1 MFPESK
7 ASVPMT
13 TSTAT
18 PPEFH
23 MGWLLFALAMGAF
36 AIGTTEFASM
46 TLLPFIATDF
56 NITQPLA
63 GHAISAYALGV
74 VVGSPVI
81 MVLGV
86 RLPRRALLV
95 ALAAFIGVA
104 NALSAIAPSLPWLV
118 FFRFLSGFPH
128 GAYFGVAMLLA
139 ASLVPKNK
147 RAQAVSRVFM
157 GLTIATII
165 GVPFATWIGQTIGWR
180 WGMAIVAA
188 LAAVTALLI
197 RSLAPASPAQADA
210 SPLRELG
217 ALRSRQVWLTLGIA
231 GIGFGGIFC
240 VYTYL
245 ASTLIEITHA
255 SDFMIPVVM
264 AVFGLGTT
272 VGNLVCGWAAD
283 RATMLAAGVSLGFS
297 ALMLVLY
304 PAASHTL
311 WLLMPLIFFIGCGV
325 GLASILQTRL
335 MDVAP
340 HAQSLAGALVQSA
353 FNLANAI
360 GPWVGGIVIA
370 AGFGLPATG
379 YAAAALTLGGLGMW
393 YWALIDARRTQ
404 NLFARQATGQA

>member
-1 MFPESK
+1 MNTSK
-7 ASVPMT
+7 
-13 TSTAT
+13 T
-18 PPEFH
+18 PHDFN
-23 MGWLLFALAMGAF
+23 MAWLLFALAMGAF

-46 TLLPFIATDF
+46 TLLPFIASDF
-56 NITQPLA
+56 HVTQPLA

-74 VVGSPVI
+74 VIGSPVI

-95 ALAAFIGVA
+95 ALAAFIGIA
-104 NALSAIAPSLPWLV
+104 NALSAVAPSLPWLV

-139 ASLVPKNK
+139 ASLVPKNR

-157 GLTIATII
+157 GLTIATIV

-180 WGMAIVAA
+180 WGMAIVAG
-188 LAAVTALLI
+188 LAVITALLI
-197 RSLAPASPAQADA
+197 RFLAPATPAEADA
-210 SPLRELG
+210 SPLRELN

-245 ASTLIEITHA
+245 AATLIEVTHA

-272 VGNLVCGWAAD
+272 VGNLICGWAAD
-283 RATMLAAGVSLGFS
+283 RATMLAAGASLGFT
-297 ALMLVLY
+297 ALVLALY
-304 PAASHTL
+304 PSATGNL
-311 WLLMPLIFFIGCGV
+311 WVLIPLVFFIGCGV
-325 GLASILQTRL
+325 GLAAILQTRL

-353 FNLANAI
+353 FNVANAI
-360 GPWVGGIVIA
+360 GPLVGGVVIA
-370 AGFGLPATG
+370 AGYGLPATG

-393 YWALIDARRTQ
+393 YWALMDARQADRR
-404 NLFARQATGQA
+404 FARQASGSA

>member
-1 MFPESK
+1 MN
-7 ASVPMT
+7 
-13 TSTAT
+13 TSHT
-18 PPEFH
+18 PRDFN

-46 TLLPFIATDF
+46 TLLPFIAGDF
-56 NITQPLA
+56 GVTQPLA

-95 ALAAFIGVA
+95 ALAAFIGIA
-104 NALSAIAPSLPWLV
+104 NALSAVAPSLPWLV

-139 ASLVPKNK
+139 ASLVPKNR

-165 GVPFATWIGQTIGWR
+165 GVPFATWIGQTLGWR
-180 WGMAIVAA
+180 WGMAIVAG
-188 LAAVTALLI
+188 LAAVTAVLI
-197 RSLAPASPAQADA
+197 RCLAPASPADANA
-210 SPLRELG
+210 SPLRELS

-245 ASTLIEITHA
+245 AATLIDVTHA

-272 VGNLVCGWAAD
+272 VGNLICGWAAD
-283 RATMLAAGVSLGFS
+283 RATMPAAGVSLGFT
-297 ALMLVLY
+297 ALVLALY
-304 PAASHTL
+304 PSTTGNL
-311 WLLMPLIFFIGCGV
+311 WLLIALVFFIGCGV
-325 GLASILQTRL
+325 GLTAILQTRL

-360 GPWVGGIVIA
+360 GPLAGGVVIA
-370 AGFGLPATG
+370 AGYGLPATG

-393 YWALIDARRTQ
+393 YWALVDARRADRRIDQ
-404 NLFARQATGQA
+404 PASV

>member
-1 MFPESK
+1 
-7 ASVPMT
+7 
-13 TSTAT
+13 
-18 PPEFH
+18 
-23 MGWLLFALAMGAF
+23 MGAF

-46 TLLPFIATDF
+46 TLLPFIASDF
-56 NITQPLA
+56 HSTQPLA

-95 ALAAFIGVA
+95 ALAAFIGIA

-139 ASLVPKNK
+139 ASLVPKNR

-180 WGMAIVAA
+180 WGMAIVAG
-188 LAAVTALLI
+188 LAAITALLI
-197 RSLAPASPAQADA
+197 RWLAPASPAEADA
-210 SPLRELG
+210 SPLRELN

-245 ASTLIEITHA
+245 AATLIEVTHA
-255 SDFMIPVVM
+255 SAFMIPVVM

-283 RATMLAAGVSLGFS
+283 RATMLAAGVSLGFT
-297 ALMLVLY
+297 ALVLALY
-304 PAASHTL
+304 PSTTENL
-311 WLLMPLIFFIGCGV
+311 WLLIPLVFFIGCGV
-325 GLASILQTRL
+325 GLAAILQTRL

-353 FNLANAI
+353 FNMANAI
-360 GPWVGGIVIA
+360 GPLVGGVVIS
-370 AGFGLPATG
+370 AGYGLPATG

-393 YWALIDARRTQ
+393 YWALVDARRADNSFT
-404 NLFARQATGQA
+404 RQASGPV

>member
-1 MFPESK
+1 
-7 ASVPMT
+7 MT
-13 TSTAT
+13 TSHT
-18 PPEFH
+18 PPAFN

-36 AIGTTEFASM
+36 AIGTSEFASM
-46 TLLPFIATDF
+46 TLLPFIANDF
-56 NITQPLA
+56 QVTQPLA

-74 VVGSPVI
+74 VIGSPVI

-95 ALAAFIGVA
+95 ALAAFIGIA

-139 ASLVPKNK
+139 ASLVPKNR
-147 RAQAVSRVFM
+147 RAQAVSRVFL

-165 GVPFATWIGQTIGWR
+165 GVPFATWIGQTLGWR
-180 WGMAIVAA
+180 WGLAIVAG
-188 LAAVTALLI
+188 LAAITAVLI
-197 RSLAPASPAQADA
+197 RCLAPASPAEADA
-210 SPLRELG
+210 SPLRELS

-245 ASTLIEITHA
+245 AATLIEVTHA
-255 SDFMIPVVM
+255 SDFMIPMVM

-272 VGNLVCGWAAD
+272 VGNLICGWAAD
-283 RATMLAAGVSLGFS
+283 RATMLAAGVSLGFT
-297 ALMLVLY
+297 ALVLALY
-304 PAASHTL
+304 PSATGNL
-311 WLLMPLIFFIGCGV
+311 WLLIPLVFFIGCGV
-325 GLASILQTRL
+325 GLAAILQTRL

-353 FNLANAI
+353 FNVANAI
-360 GPWVGGIVIA
+360 GPLVGGLVIA
-370 AGFGLPATG
+370 AGYGLPATG

-393 YWALIDARRTQ
+393 YWALMDARHAERRVV
-404 NLFARQATGQA
+404 RQPTGSV

>member
-1 MFPESK
+1 
-7 ASVPMT
+7 MT
-13 TSTAT
+13 TSHT
-18 PPEFH
+18 PPAFN

-36 AIGTTEFASM
+36 AIGTSEFASM
-46 TLLPFIATDF
+46 TLLPFIANDF
-56 NITQPLA
+56 QVTQPLA

-74 VVGSPVI
+74 VIGSPVI

-95 ALAAFIGVA
+95 ALAAFIGIA
-104 NALSAIAPSLPWLV
+104 NALSALAPSLPWLV

-139 ASLVPKNK
+139 ASLVPKNR
-147 RAQAVSRVFM
+147 RAQAVSRVFL

-165 GVPFATWIGQTIGWR
+165 GVPFATWIGQTLGWR
-180 WGMAIVAA
+180 WGLAIVAG
-188 LAAVTALLI
+188 LAAITAVLI
-197 RSLAPASPAQADA
+197 RCLAPASPAEADA
-210 SPLRELG
+210 SPLRELN

-245 ASTLIEITHA
+245 AATLIEVTHA

-264 AVFGLGTT
+264 AVFGVGTT
-272 VGNLVCGWAAD
+272 VGNLICGWAAD
-283 RATMLAAGVSLGFS
+283 RATMLAAGVSLGFT
-297 ALMLVLY
+297 ALVLALY
-304 PAASHTL
+304 PSATGNL
-311 WLLMPLIFFIGCGV
+311 WLLIPLVFFIGCGV
-325 GLASILQTRL
+325 GLAAILQTRL

-353 FNLANAI
+353 FNVANAI
-360 GPWVGGIVIA
+360 GPLVGGLVIA
-370 AGFGLPATG
+370 AGYGLPATG

-393 YWALIDARRTQ
+393 YWALMDARHAERRVV
-404 NLFARQATGQA
+404 RQPTESV

>member
-1 MFPESK
+1 MNTSK
-7 ASVPMT
+7 
-13 TSTAT
+13 T
-18 PPEFH
+18 PHDFN
-23 MGWLLFALAMGAF
+23 MAWLLFALAMGAF

-46 TLLPFIATDF
+46 TLLPFIASDF
-56 NITQPLA
+56 HVTQPLA

-74 VVGSPVI
+74 VIGSPVI

-95 ALAAFIGVA
+95 ALAAFIGIA
-104 NALSAIAPSLPWLV
+104 NALSAVAPSLPWLV

-139 ASLVPKNK
+139 ASLVPKNR

-157 GLTIATII
+157 GLTIATIV

-180 WGMAIVAA
+180 WGMAIVAG
-188 LAAVTALLI
+188 LAVITALLI
-197 RSLAPASPAQADA
+197 RFLAPATPAEADA
-210 SPLRELG
+210 SPLRELN

-245 ASTLIEITHA
+245 AATLIEVTHA

-272 VGNLVCGWAAD
+272 VGNLICGWAAD
-283 RATMLAAGVSLGFS
+283 RATMLAAGVSLGFT
-297 ALMLVLY
+297 ALVLALY
-304 PAASHTL
+304 PSATDNL
-311 WLLMPLIFFIGCGV
+311 WLLIPLVFFIGCGV
-325 GLASILQTRL
+325 GLAAILQTRL

-353 FNLANAI
+353 FNVANAI
-360 GPWVGGIVIA
+360 GPLVGGVVIA
-370 AGFGLPATG
+370 AGYGLPATG

-393 YWALIDARRTQ
+393 YWALMDARQADRR
-404 NLFARQATGQA
+404 FARQASGSA

>member
-1 MFPESK
+1 MN
-7 ASVPMT
+7 
-13 TSTAT
+13 TSDT
-18 PPEFH
+18 PHDFN

-46 TLLPFIATDF
+46 TLLPFIASDF
-56 NITQPLA
+56 HVTQPLA

-95 ALAAFIGVA
+95 ALAAFIGIA
-104 NALSAIAPSLPWLV
+104 NGLSAVAPSLPWLV

-139 ASLVPKNK
+139 ASLVPKNR

-180 WGMAIVAA
+180 WGMAIVAG
-188 LAAVTALLI
+188 LAAITALLI
-197 RSLAPASPAQADA
+197 RCLAPASPADTDA
-210 SPLRELG
+210 SPLRELN

-245 ASTLIEITHA
+245 AATLIDVTHA
-255 SDFMIPVVM
+255 SSSMIPVMM

-272 VGNLVCGWAAD
+272 AGNLVCGWAAD
-283 RATMLAAGVSLGFS
+283 RATMLAAGVSLGFT
-297 ALMLVLY
+297 ALVLALY
-304 PAASHTL
+304 PSATDNL
-311 WLLMPLIFFIGCGV
+311 WLLIPLVFFIGCGV
-325 GLASILQTRL
+325 GLAAILQTRL

-360 GPWVGGIVIA
+360 GPLAGGAVIA
-370 AGFGLPATG
+370 AGYGLPATG
-379 YAAAALTLGGLGMW
+379 YVAAALTLGGLGMW
-393 YWALIDARRTQ
+393 YWALMD
-404 NLFARQATGQA
+404 ARQADLRLARQACGSV

>member
-1 MFPESK
+1 MN
-7 ASVPMT
+7 T
-13 TSTAT
+13 TSTT
-18 PPEFH
+18 PDEFH

-46 TLLPFIATDF
+46 TLLPFIANDF
-56 NITQPLA
+56 QTTQTLT

-95 ALAAFIGVA
+95 GLAAFIGIA

-139 ASLVPKNK
+139 ASLVPKNQ
-147 RAQAVSRVFM
+147 RAQAVSRVFL

-165 GVPFATWIGQTIGWR
+165 GVPFATWIGQTVGWR
-180 WGMAIVAA
+180 WGMAIVAV
-188 LAAVTALLI
+188 LAAITALLI

-210 SPLRELG
+210 SPLRELN

-245 ASTLIEITHA
+245 AATLIEVTHA
-255 SDFMIPVVM
+255 SDLMIPVVM

-283 RATMLAAGVSLGFS
+283 RATMRAAGISLGFT
-297 ALMLVLY
+297 ALVLALY
-304 PAASHTL
+304 PSATENL
-311 WLLMPLIFFIGCGV
+311 WLLIPLVFFIGCGV
-325 GLASILQTRL
+325 GLAAILQTRL

-340 HAQSLAGALVQSA
+340 NAQSLAGALVQSA

-379 YAAAALTLGGLGMW
+379 YAAAVLTLGGLGMW
-393 YWALIDARRTQ
+393 YWAMTDARRAGQRFTHDA
-404 NLFARQATGQA
+404 ARQA

>member
-1 MFPESK
+1 MNISH
-7 ASVPMT
+7 
-13 TSTAT
+13 T
-18 PPEFH
+18 PHEFN

-46 TLLPFIATDF
+46 TLLPFIASDF
-56 NITQPLA
+56 HVTQPLA

-74 VVGSPVI
+74 VIGSPVI

-95 ALAAFIGVA
+95 ALAAFIGIA
-104 NALSAIAPSLPWLV
+104 NALSAVAPSLPWLV

-139 ASLVPKNK
+139 ASLVPKNR

-180 WGMAIVAA
+180 WGMAIVAG
-188 LAAVTALLI
+188 LAAITAVLI
-197 RSLAPASPAQADA
+197 RCLAPASPADTDA
-210 SPLRELG
+210 SPLRELN

-245 ASTLIEITHA
+245 AATLIDVTHA
-255 SDFMIPVVM
+255 SSFMIPVVM

-283 RATMLAAGVSLGFS
+283 RATMLAAGVSLGFT
-297 ALMLVLY
+297 ALVLALY
-304 PAASHTL
+304 PSATDNL
-311 WLLMPLIFFIGCGV
+311 WLLIPLVFFIGCGV
-325 GLASILQTRL
+325 GLAAILQTRL

-353 FNLANAI
+353 FNMANAI
-360 GPWVGGIVIA
+360 GPLAGGLAIA
-370 AGFGLPATG
+370 AGYGLPATG
-379 YAAAALTLGGLGMW
+379 YVAAALTLGGLGMW
-393 YWALIDARRTQ
+393 YWALMDARQGDRRV
-404 NLFARQATGQA
+404 ARQASGSV

>member
-1 MFPESK
+1 
-7 ASVPMT
+7 MT
-13 TSTAT
+13 HSPDTS
-18 PPEFH
+18 PDFH

-46 TLLPFIATDF
+46 TLLPFIANDF
-56 NITQPLA
+56 QTTQPLT

-139 ASLVPKNK
+139 ASLVPKNR
-147 RAQAVSRVFM
+147 RAQAVSRVFL
-157 GLTIATII
+157 GLTIATIV
-165 GVPFATWIGQTIGWR
+165 GVPFATWIGQTVGWR
-180 WGMAIVAA
+180 WGLAVVAV
-188 LAAVTALLI
+188 LAAITAVLI
-197 RSLAPASPAQADA
+197 RTLAPASPAQSDA
-210 SPLRELG
+210 SPLRELN

-231 GIGFGGIFC
+231 AIGFGGVFC

-245 ASTLIEITHA
+245 AATLIEVTHT

-264 AVFGLGTT
+264 AVFGVGTT

-283 RATMLAAGVSLGFS
+283 RATMRSAGISLGFT
-297 ALMLVLY
+297 ALVLALY
-304 PAASHTL
+304 PSATENL
-311 WLLMPLIFFIGCGV
+311 WLLIPLVFFIGCGV
-325 GLASILQTRL
+325 GLAAILQTRL

-360 GPWVGGIVIA
+360 GPWVGGMVIS
-370 AGFGLPATG
+370 AGMGLPATG
-379 YAAAALTLGGLGMW
+379 YAAAVLTLGGMGMW
-393 YWALIDARRTQ
+393 YWALTDAHTRARR
-404 NLFARQATGQA
+404 FESSAASKS

>member
-1 MFPESK
+1 MNTSK
-7 ASVPMT
+7 
-13 TSTAT
+13 T
-18 PPEFH
+18 PHDFN
-23 MGWLLFALAMGAF
+23 MAWLLFALAMGAF

-46 TLLPFIATDF
+46 TLLPFIASDF
-56 NITQPLA
+56 HVTQPLA

-74 VVGSPVI
+74 VIGSPVI

-95 ALAAFIGVA
+95 ALAAFIGIA
-104 NALSAIAPSLPWLV
+104 NALSAVAPSLPWLV

-139 ASLVPKNK
+139 ASLVPKNR

-157 GLTIATII
+157 GLTIATIV

-180 WGMAIVAA
+180 WGMAIVAG
-188 LAAVTALLI
+188 LAVITALLI
-197 RSLAPASPAQADA
+197 RFLAPATPAEADA
-210 SPLRELG
+210 SPLRELN

-245 ASTLIEITHA
+245 AATLIEVTHA

-272 VGNLVCGWAAD
+272 VGNLICGWAAD
-283 RATMLAAGVSLGFS
+283 RATMLAAGVSLGFT
-297 ALMLVLY
+297 ALVLALY
-304 PAASHTL
+304 PSATGNL
-311 WLLMPLIFFIGCGV
+311 WLLIPLVFFIGCGV
-325 GLASILQTRL
+325 GLAAILQTRL

-353 FNLANAI
+353 FNVANAI
-360 GPWVGGIVIA
+360 GPLVGGVVIA
-370 AGFGLPATG
+370 AGYGLPATG

-393 YWALIDARRTQ
+393 YWALMDARQADRR
-404 NLFARQATGQA
+404 FARQASGSA

>member
-1 MFPESK
+1 
-7 ASVPMT
+7 MT
-13 TSTAT
+13 TSHT
-18 PPEFH
+18 PPAFN

-36 AIGTTEFASM
+36 AIGTSEFASM
-46 TLLPFIATDF
+46 TLLPFIANDF
-56 NITQPLA
+56 QVTQPLA

-74 VVGSPVI
+74 VIGSPVI

-95 ALAAFIGVA
+95 ALAAFIGIA

-139 ASLVPKNK
+139 ASLVPKNR
-147 RAQAVSRVFM
+147 RAQAVSRVFL

-165 GVPFATWIGQTIGWR
+165 GVPFATWIGQTLGWR
-180 WGMAIVAA
+180 WGLAIVAG
-188 LAAVTALLI
+188 LAAITAVLI
-197 RSLAPASPAQADA
+197 RCLAPASPAEADA
-210 SPLRELG
+210 SPLRELN

-245 ASTLIEITHA
+245 AATLIEVTHA

-264 AVFGLGTT
+264 AVFGVGTT
-272 VGNLVCGWAAD
+272 VGNLICGWAAD
-283 RATMLAAGVSLGFS
+283 RATMLAAGVSLGFT
-297 ALMLVLY
+297 ALVLALY
-304 PAASHTL
+304 PSATDNL
-311 WLLMPLIFFIGCGV
+311 WLLIPLVFFIGCGV
-325 GLASILQTRL
+325 GLAAILQTRL

-353 FNLANAI
+353 FNVANAI
-360 GPWVGGIVIA
+360 GPLVGGLVIA
-370 AGFGLPATG
+370 AGYGLPATG

-393 YWALIDARRTQ
+393 YWALMDARHAER
-404 NLFARQATGQA
+404 RVVRHPTGSV

>member
-1 MFPESK
+1 MN
-7 ASVPMT
+7 
-13 TSTAT
+13 TSHS
-18 PPEFH
+18 PQHFN

-46 TLLPFIATDF
+46 TLLPFIASEF
-56 NITQPLA
+56 QVTQPLA

-74 VVGSPVI
+74 VIGSPVI

-95 ALAAFIGVA
+95 ALAAFIGIA
-104 NALSAIAPSLPWLV
+104 NALSAVAPSLPWLV

-139 ASLVPKNK
+139 ASLVPKNR

-180 WGMAIVAA
+180 WGMAIVSG
-188 LAAVTALLI
+188 LAVLTAVLI
-197 RSLAPASPAQADA
+197 RFLAPATPAEADA
-210 SPLRELG
+210 SPLRELN

-245 ASTLIEITHA
+245 AATLIEVTHA
-255 SDFMIPVVM
+255 SAFMIPVVM

-283 RATMLAAGVSLGFS
+283 RATMLAAGVSLGFT
-297 ALMLVLY
+297 ALVLALY
-304 PAASHTL
+304 PSATDNL
-311 WLLMPLIFFIGCGV
+311 WLLIPLVFFIGCGV
-325 GLASILQTRL
+325 GLAAILQTRL

-340 HAQSLAGALVQSA
+340 NAQSLAGALVQSA
-353 FNLANAI
+353 FNVANAI
-360 GPWVGGIVIA
+360 GPLVGGVVIA

-393 YWALIDARRTQ
+393 YWALMDARR
-404 NLFARQATGQA
+404 ADRRVDRQACGSV

>member
-1 MFPESK
+1 MNTPSN
-7 ASVPMT
+7 
-13 TSTAT
+13 TAN
-18 PPEFH
+18 EFH

-46 TLLPFIATDF
+46 TLLPFIANDF
-56 NITQPLA
+56 QTTQPLT

-95 ALAAFIGVA
+95 GLAAFIGIA

-139 ASLVPKNK
+139 ASLVPKNQ

-165 GVPFATWIGQTIGWR
+165 GVPFATWIGQTLGWR
-180 WGMAIVAA
+180 WGMAIVAV
-188 LAAVTALLI
+188 LAAITALLI
-197 RSLAPASPAQADA
+197 RSLAPAAPAQADA
-210 SPLRELG
+210 SPLRELN

-245 ASTLIEITHA
+245 AATLIAVTHA

-283 RATMLAAGVSLGFS
+283 RATLRAAGISLGFT
-297 ALMLVLY
+297 ALVLALY
-304 PAASHTL
+304 PSATENL
-311 WLLMPLIFFIGCGV
+311 WFLIPLVFFIGCGV
-325 GLASILQTRL
+325 GLAAILQTRL

-379 YAAAALTLGGLGMW
+379 YAAAMLTLGGLGMW
-393 YWALIDARRTQ
+393 YWAVTDARRAALRFRTDAA
-404 NLFARQATGQA
+404 NQA

>member
-1 MFPESK
+1 
-7 ASVPMT
+7 MT
-13 TSTAT
+13 HT
-18 PPEFH
+18 PDTPHNFH

-46 TLLPFIATDF
+46 TLLPFIAGDF
-56 NITQPLA
+56 QTTQPLA

-95 ALAAFIGVA
+95 GLAAFIGIA

-139 ASLVPKNK
+139 ASLVPKNQ
-147 RAQAVSRVFM
+147 RAQAVSRVFL
-157 GLTIATII
+157 GLTIATIV
-165 GVPFATWIGQTIGWR
+165 GVPFATWIGQTVGWR
-180 WGMAIVAA
+180 WGLAVVAI
-188 LAAVTALLI
+188 LAAITAVLI
-197 RSLAPASPAQADA
+197 RTLAPDSPAQADA

-231 GIGFGGIFC
+231 GIGFGGVFC

-245 ASTLIEITHA
+245 AATLIEVTKT

-264 AVFGLGTT
+264 AVFGVGTT

-283 RATMLAAGVSLGFS
+283 RATMRSAGISLGFT
-297 ALMLVLY
+297 ALVLALY
-304 PAASHTL
+304 PSATDNL
-311 WLLMPLIFFIGCGV
+311 WLLIPLVFFIGCGV
-325 GLASILQTRL
+325 GLAAILQTRL

-360 GPWVGGIVIA
+360 GPWVGGLVIS
-370 AGFGLPATG
+370 AGMGLPATG

-393 YWALIDARRTQ
+393 YWAITDARASAQR
-404 NLFARQATGQA
+404 FDRQAAGES

>member
-1 MFPESK
+1 
-7 ASVPMT
+7 MT
-13 TSTAT
+13 TSHT
-18 PPEFH
+18 PPAFN

-36 AIGTTEFASM
+36 AIGTSEFASM
-46 TLLPFIATDF
+46 TLLPFIANDF
-56 NITQPLA
+56 QVTQPLA

-74 VVGSPVI
+74 VIGSPVI

-95 ALAAFIGVA
+95 ALAAFIGIA

-139 ASLVPKNK
+139 ASLVPKNR
-147 RAQAVSRVFM
+147 RAQAVSRVFL

-165 GVPFATWIGQTIGWR
+165 GVPFATWIGQTLGWR
-180 WGMAIVAA
+180 WGLAIVAG
-188 LAAVTALLI
+188 LAAITAVLI
-197 RSLAPASPAQADA
+197 RCLAPASPAEADA
-210 SPLRELG
+210 SPLRELN

-245 ASTLIEITHA
+245 AATLIEVTHA
-255 SDFMIPVVM
+255 SDFMIPMVM

-272 VGNLVCGWAAD
+272 VGNLICGWAAD
-283 RATMLAAGVSLGFS
+283 RATMLAAGVSLGFT
-297 ALMLVLY
+297 ALVLALY
-304 PAASHTL
+304 PSATGNL
-311 WLLMPLIFFIGCGV
+311 WLLIPLVFFIGCGV
-325 GLASILQTRL
+325 GLAAILQTRL

-353 FNLANAI
+353 FNVANAI
-360 GPWVGGIVIA
+360 GPLVGGLVIA
-370 AGFGLPATG
+370 AGYGLPATG

-393 YWALIDARRTQ
+393 YWALMDARHAERRIV
-404 NLFARQATGQA
+404 RQPTGSV

>member
-1 MFPESK
+1 
-7 ASVPMT
+7 MT
-13 TSTAT
+13 TSHT
-18 PPEFH
+18 PPAFN

-36 AIGTTEFASM
+36 AIGTSEFASM
-46 TLLPFIATDF
+46 TLLPFIANDF
-56 NITQPLA
+56 QVTQPLA

-74 VVGSPVI
+74 VIGSPVI

-95 ALAAFIGVA
+95 ALAAFIGIA

-139 ASLVPKNK
+139 ASLVPKNR
-147 RAQAVSRVFM
+147 RAQAVSRVFL

-165 GVPFATWIGQTIGWR
+165 GVPFATWIGQTLGWR
-180 WGMAIVAA
+180 WGLAIVAG
-188 LAAVTALLI
+188 LAAITAVLI
-197 RSLAPASPAQADA
+197 RCLAPASPAEADA
-210 SPLRELG
+210 SPLRELN

-245 ASTLIEITHA
+245 AATLIEVTHA

-264 AVFGLGTT
+264 AVFGVGTT
-272 VGNLVCGWAAD
+272 VGNLICGWAAD
-283 RATMLAAGVSLGFS
+283 RATMLAAGVSLGFT
-297 ALMLVLY
+297 ALVLALY
-304 PAASHTL
+304 PSATGNL
-311 WLLMPLIFFIGCGV
+311 WLLIPLVFFIGCGV
-325 GLASILQTRL
+325 GLAAILQTRL

-353 FNLANAI
+353 FNVANAI
-360 GPWVGGIVIA
+360 GPLVGGLVIA
-370 AGFGLPATG
+370 AGYGLPATG

-393 YWALIDARRTQ
+393 YWALMDARHAERRVV
-404 NLFARQATGQA
+404 RQPTGSV

>member
-1 MFPESK
+1 
-7 ASVPMT
+7 MT
-13 TSTAT
+13 TSHT
-18 PPEFH
+18 PPAFN

-36 AIGTTEFASM
+36 AIGTSEFASM
-46 TLLPFIATDF
+46 TLLPFIANDF
-56 NITQPLA
+56 QVTQPLA

-74 VVGSPVI
+74 VIGSPVI

-95 ALAAFIGVA
+95 ALAAFIGIA

-139 ASLVPKNK
+139 ASLVPKNR
-147 RAQAVSRVFM
+147 RAQAVSRVFL

-165 GVPFATWIGQTIGWR
+165 GVPFATWIGQTLGWR
-180 WGMAIVAA
+180 WGLAIVAG
-188 LAAVTALLI
+188 LAAITAVLI
-197 RSLAPASPAQADA
+197 RCLAPASPAEADA
-210 SPLRELG
+210 SPLRELN

-245 ASTLIEITHA
+245 AATLIEVTHA

-272 VGNLVCGWAAD
+272 VGNLICGWAAD
-283 RATMLAAGVSLGFS
+283 RATMLAAGVSLGFT
-297 ALMLVLY
+297 ALVLALY
-304 PAASHTL
+304 PSATDNL
-311 WLLMPLIFFIGCGV
+311 WLLIPLVFFIGCGV
-325 GLASILQTRL
+325 GLAAILQTRL

-353 FNLANAI
+353 FNVANAI
-360 GPWVGGIVIA
+360 GPLVGGLVIA
-370 AGFGLPATG
+370 AGYGLPATG

-393 YWALIDARRTQ
+393 YWALMDARHAERRIV
-404 NLFARQATGQA
+404 RQPTESV

>member
-1 MFPESK
+1 MN
-7 ASVPMT
+7 
-13 TSTAT
+13 TSDT
-18 PPEFH
+18 PRDFN

-46 TLLPFIATDF
+46 TLLPFIASDF
-56 NITQPLA
+56 HVTQPLA

-95 ALAAFIGVA
+95 ALAAFIGIA
-104 NALSAIAPSLPWLV
+104 NGLSAIAPSLHWLV

-139 ASLVPKNK
+139 ASLVPKNR

-180 WGMAIVAA
+180 WGMAIVAG
-188 LAAVTALLI
+188 LAAITALLI
-197 RSLAPASPAQADA
+197 RWLAPASPAQADA
-210 SPLRELG
+210 SPLRELN

-245 ASTLIEITHA
+245 AATLIDVTHA

-272 VGNLVCGWAAD
+272 VGNLICGWAAD
-283 RATMLAAGVSLGFS
+283 RATMLAAGVSLGFT
-297 ALMLVLY
+297 ALVLALY
-304 PAASHTL
+304 PSATDNL
-311 WLLMPLIFFIGCGV
+311 WLLVPLVFFIGCGV
-325 GLASILQTRL
+325 GLAAILQTRL

-353 FNLANAI
+353 FNMANAI
-360 GPWVGGIVIA
+360 GPLAGGAVIA
-370 AGFGLPATG
+370 AGYGLPATG

-393 YWALIDARRTQ
+393 YWALMDARQADRR
-404 NLFARQATGQA
+404 FARQASRSV

>member
-1 MFPESK
+1 
-7 ASVPMT
+7 MT
-13 TSTAT
+13 TSHT
-18 PPEFH
+18 PPAFN

-36 AIGTTEFASM
+36 AIGTSEFASM
-46 TLLPFIATDF
+46 TLLPFIANDF
-56 NITQPLA
+56 QVTQPLA

-74 VVGSPVI
+74 VIGSPVI

-95 ALAAFIGVA
+95 ALAAFIGIA

-139 ASLVPKNK
+139 ASLVPKNR
-147 RAQAVSRVFM
+147 RAQAVSRVFL

-165 GVPFATWIGQTIGWR
+165 GVPFATWIGQTLGWR
-180 WGMAIVAA
+180 WGLAIVAG
-188 LAAVTALLI
+188 LAAITAVLI
-197 RSLAPASPAQADA
+197 RCLAPASPAEADA
-210 SPLRELG
+210 SPLRELN

-245 ASTLIEITHA
+245 AATLIEVTHA

-272 VGNLVCGWAAD
+272 VGNLICGWAAD
-283 RATMLAAGVSLGFS
+283 RATMLAAGVSLGFT
-297 ALMLVLY
+297 ALVLALY
-304 PAASHTL
+304 PSATDNL
-311 WLLMPLIFFIGCGV
+311 WLLIPLVFFIGCGV
-325 GLASILQTRL
+325 GLAAILQTRL

-353 FNLANAI
+353 FNVANAI
-360 GPWVGGIVIA
+360 GPLVGGLVIA
-370 AGFGLPATG
+370 AGYGLPATG

-393 YWALIDARRTQ
+393 YWALMDARHAERRVV
-404 NLFARQATGQA
+404 RQPTESV

>member
-1 MFPESK
+1 MTHPIES
-7 ASVPMT
+7 ASN
-13 TSTAT
+13 T
-18 PPEFH
+18 PPDFH

-46 TLLPFIATDF
+46 TLLPFIANDF
-56 NITQPLA
+56 HITQPLA
-63 GHAISAYALGV
+63 GYTISAYALGV

-95 ALAAFIGVA
+95 GLAAFIGIA

-139 ASLVPKNK
+139 ASLVPKNQ

-180 WGMAIVAA
+180 WGLAIVAV
-188 LAAVTALLI
+188 LAAITALLI
-197 RSLAPASPAQADA
+197 RTLAPASPAQADA

-255 SDFMIPVVM
+255 SAFMIPVVM

-283 RATMLAAGVSLGFS
+283 RATVRAAGISLGFS
-297 ALMLVLY
+297 ALMLALY
-304 PAASHTL
+304 PSATDNL
-311 WLLMPLIFFIGCGV
+311 WLLTPLVFFIGCGV
-325 GLASILQTRL
+325 GLAAILQTRL

-379 YAAAALTLGGLGMW
+379 YAAAVLTLGGLGMW
-393 YWALIDARRTQ
+393 YWAIVDARRADQ
-404 NLFARQATGQA
+404 SFASQATGEA

>member
-1 MFPESK
+1 
-7 ASVPMT
+7 
-13 TSTAT
+13 
-18 PPEFH
+18 

-46 TLLPFIATDF
+46 TLLPFIASDF
-56 NITQPLA
+56 QTTQPLT

-139 ASLVPKNK
+139 ASLVPKNR
-147 RAQAVSRVFM
+147 RAQAVSRVFL
-157 GLTIATII
+157 GLTIATIV
-165 GVPFATWIGQTIGWR
+165 GVPFATWIGQTVGWR
-180 WGMAIVAA
+180 WGLAVVAV
-188 LAAVTALLI
+188 LAAITAVLI
-197 RSLAPASPAQADA
+197 RTLAPASPAQSDA
-210 SPLRELG
+210 SPLRELN

-231 GIGFGGIFC
+231 AIGFGGVFC

-245 ASTLIEITHA
+245 AATLIEVTHT

-264 AVFGLGTT
+264 AVFGVGTT

-283 RATMLAAGVSLGFS
+283 RATMRSAGISLGFT
-297 ALMLVLY
+297 ALVLALY
-304 PAASHTL
+304 PSATENL
-311 WLLMPLIFFIGCGV
+311 WLLILLVFFIGCGV
-325 GLASILQTRL
+325 GLAAILQTRL

-360 GPWVGGIVIA
+360 GPWVGGMVIS
-370 AGFGLPATG
+370 AGMGLPATG
-379 YAAAALTLGGLGMW
+379 YAAAVLTLGGMGMW
-393 YWALIDARRTQ
+393 YWALTDAHTRARR
-404 NLFARQATGQA
+404 FESSAASKS

>member
-1 MFPESK
+1 MN
-7 ASVPMT
+7 
-13 TSTAT
+13 TSH
-18 PPEFH
+18 PPQHFN

-46 TLLPFIATDF
+46 TLLPFIAGDF
-56 NITQPLA
+56 QVTQPLA

-95 ALAAFIGVA
+95 ALAAFIGIA
-104 NALSAIAPSLPWLV
+104 NALSAVAPSLPWLV

-139 ASLVPKNK
+139 ASLVPKNR

-180 WGMAIVAA
+180 WGMAIVAG
-188 LAAVTALLI
+188 LAAITAVLI
-197 RSLAPASPAQADA
+197 RCLAPASPAEADA
-210 SPLRELG
+210 SPLRELN

-245 ASTLIEITHA
+245 AATLIEVTHA

-272 VGNLVCGWAAD
+272 VGNLICGWAAD
-283 RATMLAAGVSLGFS
+283 RATMLAAGVSLGFT
-297 ALMLVLY
+297 ALVLALY
-304 PAASHTL
+304 PSATDNL
-311 WLLMPLIFFIGCGV
+311 WLLIPLVFFIGCGV
-325 GLASILQTRL
+325 GLAAILQTRL

-340 HAQSLAGALVQSA
+340 NAQSLAGALVQSA
-353 FNLANAI
+353 FNMANAI
-360 GPWVGGIVIA
+360 GPLAGGAVIA
-370 AGFGLPATG
+370 AGYGLPATG

-393 YWALIDARRTQ
+393 YWALMD
-404 NLFARQATGQA
+404 ARQADRRFAREASGSV

>member
-1 MFPESK
+1 M
-7 ASVPMT
+7 SVLQMNT
-13 TSTAT
+13 TSDT
-18 PPEFH
+18 PEYH

-46 TLLPFIATDF
+46 TLLPFIANDF
-56 NITQPLA
+56 QTTQPLT

-95 ALAAFIGVA
+95 GLAAFIGIA

-139 ASLVPKNK
+139 ASLVPKNQ

-180 WGMAIVAA
+180 WGMAIVAV
-188 LAAVTALLI
+188 LAAITALLI
-197 RSLAPASPAQADA
+197 RRLAPASPAQPDA
-210 SPLRELG
+210 SPLRELN

-231 GIGFGGIFC
+231 GIGFGGVFC

-245 ASTLIEITHA
+245 AATLIEVTHA
-255 SDFMIPVVM
+255 SDFMIPVTM

-283 RATMLAAGVSLGFS
+283 RATMRAAGISLGFT
-297 ALMLVLY
+297 ALVLALY
-304 PAASHTL
+304 PSATENL
-311 WLLMPLIFFIGCGV
+311 WLLIPLVFFIGCGV
-325 GLASILQTRL
+325 GLAAILQTRL

-393 YWALIDARRTQ
+393 YWAMTDARRAGQ
-404 NLFARQATGQA
+404 GFVHDAARQA

>member
-1 MFPESK
+1 
-7 ASVPMT
+7 MT
-13 TSTAT
+13 TSHT
-18 PPEFH
+18 PPAFN

-36 AIGTTEFASM
+36 AIGTSEFASM
-46 TLLPFIATDF
+46 TLLPFIANDF
-56 NITQPLA
+56 QVTQPLA

-74 VVGSPVI
+74 VIGSPVI

-95 ALAAFIGVA
+95 ALAAFIGIA

-139 ASLVPKNK
+139 ASLVPKNR
-147 RAQAVSRVFM
+147 RAQAVSRVFL

-165 GVPFATWIGQTIGWR
+165 GVPFATRIGQTLGWR
-180 WGMAIVAA
+180 WGLAIVAG
-188 LAAVTALLI
+188 LAAITAVLI
-197 RSLAPASPAQADA
+197 RCLAPASPAEADA
-210 SPLRELG
+210 SPLRELN

-245 ASTLIEITHA
+245 AATLIEVTHA
-255 SDFMIPVVM
+255 SNFMIPVVM

-272 VGNLVCGWAAD
+272 VGNLICGWAAD
-283 RATMLAAGVSLGFS
+283 RATMLAAGVSLGFT
-297 ALMLVLY
+297 ALVLALY
-304 PAASHTL
+304 PSATGNL
-311 WLLMPLIFFIGCGV
+311 WLLIPLVFFIGCGV
-325 GLASILQTRL
+325 GLAAILQTRL

-353 FNLANAI
+353 FNVANAI
-360 GPWVGGIVIA
+360 GPLVGGLVIA
-370 AGFGLPATG
+370 AGYGLPATG

-393 YWALIDARRTQ
+393 YWALMDARHAERRIV
-404 NLFARQATGQA
+404 RQPSGSV

>member
-1 MFPESK
+1 
-7 ASVPMT
+7 MT
-13 TSTAT
+13 TSHT
-18 PPEFH
+18 PPAFN

-36 AIGTTEFASM
+36 AIGTSEFASM
-46 TLLPFIATDF
+46 TLLPFIANDF
-56 NITQPLA
+56 QATQPLA

-74 VVGSPVI
+74 VIGSPVI

-95 ALAAFIGVA
+95 ALAAFIGTA

-139 ASLVPKNK
+139 ASLVPKNR
-147 RAQAVSRVFM
+147 RAQAVSRVFL

-165 GVPFATWIGQTIGWR
+165 GVPFATWIGQTLGWR
-180 WGMAIVAA
+180 WGLAIVAG
-188 LAAVTALLI
+188 LAAITAVLI
-197 RSLAPASPAQADA
+197 RCLAPASPAEADA
-210 SPLRELG
+210 SPLRELN

-245 ASTLIEITHA
+245 AATLIEVTHA

-272 VGNLVCGWAAD
+272 VGNLICGWAAD
-283 RATMLAAGVSLGFS
+283 RATMLAAGVSLGFT
-297 ALMLVLY
+297 ALVLMLY
-304 PAASHTL
+304 PSATDNL
-311 WLLMPLIFFIGCGV
+311 WLLIPLVFFIGCGV
-325 GLASILQTRL
+325 GLAAILQTRL

-353 FNLANAI
+353 FNVANAI
-360 GPWVGGIVIA
+360 GPLVGGLVIA
-370 AGFGLPATG
+370 AGYGLPATG

-393 YWALIDARRTQ
+393 YWALMDARHAERRIV
-404 NLFARQATGQA
+404 RQPTGSV

>member
-1 MFPESK
+1 MN
-7 ASVPMT
+7 
-13 TSTAT
+13 TSHT
-18 PPEFH
+18 PPAFN

-36 AIGTTEFASM
+36 AIGTSEFASM
-46 TLLPFIATDF
+46 TLLPFIANDF
-56 NITQPLA
+56 QVTQPLA

-74 VVGSPVI
+74 VIGSPVI

-95 ALAAFIGVA
+95 ALAAFIGIA

-139 ASLVPKNK
+139 ASLVPKNR
-147 RAQAVSRVFM
+147 RAQAVSRVFL

-165 GVPFATWIGQTIGWR
+165 GVPFATWIGQTLGWR
-180 WGMAIVAA
+180 WGLAIVAG
-188 LAAVTALLI
+188 LAAITAVLI
-197 RSLAPASPAQADA
+197 RCLAPASPAEADA
-210 SPLRELG
+210 SPLRELN

-245 ASTLIEITHA
+245 AATLIEVTHA

-264 AVFGLGTT
+264 AVFGVGTT
-272 VGNLVCGWAAD
+272 VGNLICGWAAD
-283 RATMLAAGVSLGFS
+283 RATMLAAGVSLGFT
-297 ALMLVLY
+297 ALVLALY
-304 PAASHTL
+304 PSATDNL
-311 WLLMPLIFFIGCGV
+311 WLLIPLVFFIGCGV
-325 GLASILQTRL
+325 GLAAILQTRL

-353 FNLANAI
+353 FNVANAI
-360 GPWVGGIVIA
+360 GPLVGGLVIA
-370 AGFGLPATG
+370 AGYGLPATG

-393 YWALIDARRTQ
+393 YWALMDARHAERRIV
-404 NLFARQATGQA
+404 RQPTESV

>member
-1 MFPESK
+1 
-7 ASVPMT
+7 MT
-13 TSTAT
+13 TSHT
-18 PPEFH
+18 PPAFN

-36 AIGTTEFASM
+36 AIGTSEFASM
-46 TLLPFIATDF
+46 TLLPFIANDF
-56 NITQPLA
+56 QVTQPLA

-74 VVGSPVI
+74 VIGSPVI

-95 ALAAFIGVA
+95 ALAAFIGIA

-139 ASLVPKNK
+139 ASLVPKNR
-147 RAQAVSRVFM
+147 RAQAVSRVFL

-165 GVPFATWIGQTIGWR
+165 GVPFATWIGQTLGWR
-180 WGMAIVAA
+180 WGLAIVAG
-188 LAAVTALLI
+188 LAAITAVLI
-197 RSLAPASPAQADA
+197 RCLAPASPAEADA
-210 SPLRELG
+210 SPLRELN

-245 ASTLIEITHA
+245 AATLIEVTHA

-264 AVFGLGTT
+264 AVFGVGTT
-272 VGNLVCGWAAD
+272 VGNLICGWAAD
-283 RATMLAAGVSLGFS
+283 RATMLAAGVSLGFT
-297 ALMLVLY
+297 ALVLALY
-304 PAASHTL
+304 PSATDNL
-311 WLLMPLIFFIGCGV
+311 WLLIPLVFFIGCGV
-325 GLASILQTRL
+325 GLAAILQTRL

-353 FNLANAI
+353 FNVANAI
-360 GPWVGGIVIA
+360 GPLVGGLVIA
-370 AGFGLPATG
+370 AGYGLPATG

-393 YWALIDARRTQ
+393 CWALMDARHAERRVV
-404 NLFARQATGQA
+404 RQPTESV

>member
-1 MFPESK
+1 
-7 ASVPMT
+7 MT
-13 TSTAT
+13 TSHT
-18 PPEFH
+18 PPAFN

-36 AIGTTEFASM
+36 AIGTSEFASM
-46 TLLPFIATDF
+46 TLLPFIANDF
-56 NITQPLA
+56 QVTQPLA

-74 VVGSPVI
+74 VIGSPVI

-95 ALAAFIGVA
+95 ALAAFIGIA

-139 ASLVPKNK
+139 ASLVPKNR
-147 RAQAVSRVFM
+147 RAQAVSRVFL

-165 GVPFATWIGQTIGWR
+165 GVPFATWIGQTLGWR
-180 WGMAIVAA
+180 WGLAIVAG
-188 LAAVTALLI
+188 LAAITAVLI
-197 RSLAPASPAQADA
+197 RCLAPASPAEADA
-210 SPLRELG
+210 SPLRELN

-245 ASTLIEITHA
+245 AATLIEVTHA

-264 AVFGLGTT
+264 AVFGVGTT
-272 VGNLVCGWAAD
+272 VGNLICGWAAD
-283 RATMLAAGVSLGFS
+283 RATMLAAGVSLGFT
-297 ALMLVLY
+297 ALVLALY
-304 PAASHTL
+304 PSATGNL
-311 WLLMPLIFFIGCGV
+311 WLLIPLVFFIGCGV
-325 GLASILQTRL
+325 GLAAILQTRL

-353 FNLANAI
+353 FNVANAI
-360 GPWVGGIVIA
+360 GPLVGGLVIA
-370 AGFGLPATG
+370 AGYGLPATG

-393 YWALIDARRTQ
+393 YWALMDARHAERRVV
-404 NLFARQATGQA
+404 RQPTESV

>member
-1 MFPESK
+1 MN
-7 ASVPMT
+7 
-13 TSTAT
+13 TSDT
-18 PPEFH
+18 PRDFN

-46 TLLPFIATDF
+46 TLLPFIASDF
-56 NITQPLA
+56 QVTQPLA

-74 VVGSPVI
+74 VIGSPVI

-95 ALAAFIGVA
+95 ALAAFIGIA
-104 NALSAIAPSLPWLV
+104 NGLSAVAPSLPWLV

-139 ASLVPKNK
+139 ASLVPKNR

-180 WGMAIVAA
+180 WGMAIVAG
-188 LAAVTALLI
+188 LAALTALLI
-197 RSLAPASPAQADA
+197 RCLAPASPADSDA
-210 SPLRELG
+210 SPLRELN

-245 ASTLIEITHA
+245 AATLIEVTHA

-272 VGNLVCGWAAD
+272 VGNLICGWAAD
-283 RATMLAAGVSLGFS
+283 RATMLAAGVSLSFT
-297 ALMLVLY
+297 ALVLALY
-304 PAASHTL
+304 PSATENL
-311 WLLMPLIFFIGCGV
+311 WLLIPLVFFIGCGV
-325 GLASILQTRL
+325 GLAAILQTRL

-353 FNLANAI
+353 FNVANAI
-360 GPWVGGIVIA
+360 GPLAGGLVIA
-370 AGFGLPATG
+370 AGYGLPATG

-393 YWALIDARRTQ
+393 YWALMDARHADRR
-404 NLFARQATGQA
+404 FARQASESA

>member
-1 MFPESK
+1 
-7 ASVPMT
+7 MT
-13 TSTAT
+13 HT
-18 PPEFH
+18 PDTPHDFH

-46 TLLPFIATDF
+46 TLLPFIAGDF
-56 NITQPLA
+56 QTTQPMA
-63 GHAISAYALGV
+63 GYAISAYALGV

-95 ALAAFIGVA
+95 GLAAFIGIA

-139 ASLVPKNK
+139 ASLVPKNQ
-147 RAQAVSRVFM
+147 RAQAVSRVFL
-157 GLTIATII
+157 GLTIATIV
-165 GVPFATWIGQTIGWR
+165 GVPFATWIGQTVGWR
-180 WGMAIVAA
+180 WGLAVVAI
-188 LAAVTALLI
+188 LAAITAVLI
-197 RSLAPASPAQADA
+197 RTLAPASPAQADA

-231 GIGFGGIFC
+231 GIGFGGVFC

-245 ASTLIEITHA
+245 AATLIEVTKT

-264 AVFGLGTT
+264 AVFGVGTT

-283 RATMLAAGVSLGFS
+283 RATMRSAGISLGFT
-297 ALMLVLY
+297 ALVLALY
-304 PAASHTL
+304 PSATDNL
-311 WLLMPLIFFIGCGV
+311 WLLIPLVFFIGCGV
-325 GLASILQTRL
+325 GLAAILQTRL

-360 GPWVGGIVIA
+360 GPWVGGLVIS
-370 AGFGLPATG
+370 AGMGLPATG

-393 YWALIDARRTQ
+393 YWAITDARASAQRFDRHAAGET
-404 NLFARQATGQA
+404 

>member
-1 MFPESK
+1 MN
-7 ASVPMT
+7 
-13 TSTAT
+13 TSNT
-18 PPEFH
+18 PHDFN
-23 MGWLLFALAMGAF
+23 MAWLLFALAMGAF

-46 TLLPFIATDF
+46 TLLPFIASDF
-56 NITQPLA
+56 HVTQPLA

-74 VVGSPVI
+74 VIGSPVI

-95 ALAAFIGVA
+95 ALAAFIGIA
-104 NALSAIAPSLPWLV
+104 NALSAVAPSLPWLV

-139 ASLVPKNK
+139 ASLVPKNR

-157 GLTIATII
+157 GLTIATIV

-180 WGMAIVAA
+180 WGMAIVAG
-188 LAAVTALLI
+188 LAVITALLI
-197 RSLAPASPAQADA
+197 RFLAPATPAEADA
-210 SPLRELG
+210 SPLRELN

-245 ASTLIEITHA
+245 AATLIEVTHA

-272 VGNLVCGWAAD
+272 VGNLICGWAAD
-283 RATMLAAGVSLGFS
+283 RATMLAAGVSLGFT
-297 ALMLVLY
+297 ALVLALY
-304 PAASHTL
+304 PSATGNL
-311 WLLMPLIFFIGCGV
+311 WLLIPLVFFIGCGV
-325 GLASILQTRL
+325 GLAAILQTRL

-353 FNLANAI
+353 FNVANAI
-360 GPWVGGIVIA
+360 GPLVGGVVIA
-370 AGFGLPATG
+370 AGYGLPATG

-393 YWALIDARRTQ
+393 YWALMDARQADRR
-404 NLFARQATGQA
+404 FARQASGSA

>member
-1 MFPESK
+1 
-7 ASVPMT
+7 MT
-13 TSTAT
+13 TSHT
-18 PPEFH
+18 PPAFN

-36 AIGTTEFASM
+36 AIGTSEFASM
-46 TLLPFIATDF
+46 TLLPFIANDF
-56 NITQPLA
+56 QVTQPLA

-74 VVGSPVI
+74 VIGSPVI

-95 ALAAFIGVA
+95 ALAAFIGIA

-139 ASLVPKNK
+139 ASLVPKNR
-147 RAQAVSRVFM
+147 RAQAVSRVFL

-165 GVPFATWIGQTIGWR
+165 GVPFATWVGQTLGWR
-180 WGMAIVAA
+180 WGLAIVAG
-188 LAAVTALLI
+188 LATITAVLI
-197 RSLAPASPAQADA
+197 RCLAPASPAEADA
-210 SPLRELG
+210 SPLRELN

-245 ASTLIEITHA
+245 AATLIEVTHA
-255 SDFMIPVVM
+255 SNFMIPVVM

-272 VGNLVCGWAAD
+272 VGNLICGWAAD
-283 RATMLAAGVSLGFS
+283 RATMLAAGVSLGFT
-297 ALMLVLY
+297 ALVLALY
-304 PAASHTL
+304 PSATGNL
-311 WLLMPLIFFIGCGV
+311 WLLIPLVFFIGCGV
-325 GLASILQTRL
+325 GLAAILQTRL

-353 FNLANAI
+353 FNVANAI
-360 GPWVGGIVIA
+360 GPLVGGLVIA
-370 AGFGLPATG
+370 AGYGLPATG

-393 YWALIDARRTQ
+393 YWALMDARHAERRIV
-404 NLFARQATGQA
+404 RQPSGSV

>member
-1 MFPESK
+1 
-7 ASVPMT
+7 
-13 TSTAT
+13 
-18 PPEFH
+18 

-46 TLLPFIATDF
+46 TLLPFIASDF
-56 NITQPLA
+56 NSTQPLA

-81 MVLGV
+81 MVLCV
-86 RLPRRALLV
+86 RWPRRALLV
-95 ALAAFIGVA
+95 SLAAFIGIA

-139 ASLVPKNK
+139 ASLVPKNQ
-147 RAQAVSRVFM
+147 RAQAVSRVFL

-165 GVPFATWIGQTIGWR
+165 GVPFATWIGQTVGWR
-180 WGMAIVAA
+180 WGMAIVAV
-188 LAAVTALLI
+188 LAALTALLI
-197 RSLAPASPAQADA
+197 RTLAPAVQAHADA

-231 GIGFGGIFC
+231 GIGFGGVFC

-245 ASTLIEITHA
+245 AATLIEVTHA
-255 SDFMIPVVM
+255 TGITIPLVM

-272 VGNLVCGWAAD
+272 VGNLICGWAAD
-283 RATMLAAGVSLGFS
+283 RATMRAAGISLGFT
-297 ALMLVLY
+297 ALVLALY
-304 PAASHTL
+304 PSATENL
-311 WLLMPLIFFIGCGV
+311 WLLVPLVFFIGCGV
-325 GLASILQTRL
+325 GLAAILQTRL

-360 GPWVGGIVIA
+360 GPWVGGMVIA

-379 YAAAALTLGGLGMW
+379 YAAAALTVGGLGMW
-393 YWALIDARRTQ
+393 YWAITDARRNDST
-404 NLFARQATGQA
+404 FAAEASNRA

>member
-1 MFPESK
+1 MNT
-7 ASVPMT
+7 ASN
-13 TSTAT
+13 TSDD
-18 PPEFH
+18 FH

-46 TLLPFIATDF
+46 TLLPFIANDF
-56 NITQPLA
+56 QTTQPLT

-95 ALAAFIGVA
+95 GLAAFIGIA

-139 ASLVPKNK
+139 ASLVPKNQ
-147 RAQAVSRVFM
+147 RAQAVSRVFL

-165 GVPFATWIGQTIGWR
+165 GVPFATWIGQTVGWR
-180 WGMAIVAA
+180 WGMAIVAV
-188 LAAVTALLI
+188 LAAITALLI
-197 RSLAPASPAQADA
+197 RSLAPVSPAQADA
-210 SPLRELG
+210 SPLRELN

-245 ASTLIEITHA
+245 AATLIDVTRA

-283 RATMLAAGVSLGFS
+283 RATMRAAGISLGFT
-297 ALMLVLY
+297 ALVLALY
-304 PAASHTL
+304 PSATENL
-311 WLLMPLIFFIGCGV
+311 WLLIPLVFFIGCGV
-325 GLASILQTRL
+325 GLAAILQTRL

-393 YWALIDARRTQ
+393 YWAITDARRAAHRLT
-404 NLFARQATGQA
+404 AQAAGQA

>member
-1 MFPESK
+1 
-7 ASVPMT
+7 MT
-13 TSTAT
+13 TSHT
-18 PPEFH
+18 PPAFN

-36 AIGTTEFASM
+36 AIGTSEFASM
-46 TLLPFIATDF
+46 TLLPFIANDF
-56 NITQPLA
+56 QVTQPLA

-74 VVGSPVI
+74 VIGSPVI

-95 ALAAFIGVA
+95 VLAAFIGIA

-139 ASLVPKNK
+139 ASLVPKNR
-147 RAQAVSRVFM
+147 RAQAVSRVFL

-165 GVPFATWIGQTIGWR
+165 GVPFATWIGQTLGWR
-180 WGMAIVAA
+180 WGLAIVAG
-188 LAAVTALLI
+188 LAAITAVLI
-197 RSLAPASPAQADA
+197 RCLAPASPAEADA
-210 SPLRELG
+210 SPLRELN

-245 ASTLIEITHA
+245 AATLIEVTHA

-272 VGNLVCGWAAD
+272 VGNLICGWAAD
-283 RATMLAAGVSLGFS
+283 RATMLAAGVSLGFT
-297 ALMLVLY
+297 ALVLALY
-304 PAASHTL
+304 PSATGNL
-311 WLLMPLIFFIGCGV
+311 WLLIPLVFFIGCGV
-325 GLASILQTRL
+325 GLAAILQTRL

-353 FNLANAI
+353 FNVANAI
-360 GPWVGGIVIA
+360 GPLVGGLVIA
-370 AGFGLPATG
+370 AGYGLPATG

-393 YWALIDARRTQ
+393 YWALMDARHAERR
-404 NLFARQATGQA
+404 AVRQPTGSV

>member
-1 MFPESK
+1 
-7 ASVPMT
+7 MT
-13 TSTAT
+13 HSPDTS
-18 PPEFH
+18 PDFH

-46 TLLPFIATDF
+46 TLLPFIASDF
-56 NITQPLA
+56 QTTQPLT

-139 ASLVPKNK
+139 ASLVPKNR
-147 RAQAVSRVFM
+147 RAQAVSRVFL
-157 GLTIATII
+157 GLTIATIV
-165 GVPFATWIGQTIGWR
+165 GVPFATWIGQTVGWR
-180 WGMAIVAA
+180 WGLAVVAV
-188 LAAVTALLI
+188 LAAITAVLI
-197 RSLAPASPAQADA
+197 RTLAPASPAQSDA
-210 SPLRELG
+210 SPLRELN

-231 GIGFGGIFC
+231 AIGFGGVFC

-245 ASTLIEITHA
+245 AATLIEVTHT

-264 AVFGLGTT
+264 AVFGVGTT

-283 RATMLAAGVSLGFS
+283 RATMRSAGISLGFT
-297 ALMLVLY
+297 ALVLALY
-304 PAASHTL
+304 PSATENL
-311 WLLMPLIFFIGCGV
+311 WLLILLVFFIGCGV
-325 GLASILQTRL
+325 GLAAILQTRL

-360 GPWVGGIVIA
+360 GPWVGGMVIS
-370 AGFGLPATG
+370 AGMGLPATG
-379 YAAAALTLGGLGMW
+379 YAAAVLTLGGMGMW
-393 YWALIDARRTQ
+393 YWALTDAHTRARR
-404 NLFARQATGQA
+404 FESSAASKS